1 MGTSIVRYKSAKNE
15 ALSWG
20 VLRGENIFTVD
31 LKMDTHRDV
40 MDLYF
45 NNRSDFDA
53 AISKSPVPLAGVHL
67 CAPVSD
73 DIQILCQGLNYAD
86 HRAEGGLDE
95 GSPDQENLIFPK
107 AGSSICGPNDD
118 IIRPRGCKLLDH
130 EIELGLV
137 LKSDILE
144 SRSVNEDDLEN
155 LVGGLI
161 LANDVS
167 ARDFQ
172 FGAPAMQWF
181 RGKSQK
187 TFCPMGPVL
196 YLLDKGDL
204 SQLYQLRLTLRLNGD
219 VKQETTTDLLI
230 HKPAATLAE
239 LSTYVGMRTG
249 DCILTGT
256 PGGVLFNIDM
266 KTGLSIML
274 NLKND
279 AKRRAKFV
287 AAQLAKTPYLQPGDV
302 LDLEI
307 KSLDGRIDLGRQT
320 NKIIDA

>member
-1 MGTSIVRYKSAKNE
+1 MGTSIVRYKTKKNR

-20 VLRGENIFTVD
+20 VLRGENIFTID
-31 LKMDTHRDV
+31 LKMDSHRDV
-40 MDLYF
+40 MDRYF
-45 NNRSDFDA
+45 NDRLDFDA
-53 AISKSPVPLAGVHL
+53 AISQATIPLANALL

-86 HRAEGGLDE
+86 HRAEGGLNE

-107 AGSSICGPNDD
+107 AGSSICGPNDK
-118 IIRPRGCKLLDH
+118 IIRPRGCELLDY
-130 EIELGLV
+130 EIELGLII
-137 LKSDILE
+137 KSDILE
-144 SRSVNEDDLEN
+144 SRRINEDDLES
-155 LVGGLI
+155 LIGGLI

-196 YLLDKGDL
+196 YLLDKDDL
-204 SQLYQLRLTLRLNGD
+204 AQLYQLRLTLRLNGE
-219 VKQETTTDLLI
+219 VKQDTTTDLLI
-230 HKPAATLAE
+230 HKPAATLAD
-239 LSTYVGMRTG
+239 LSNYVGIRAG

-256 PGGVLFNIDM
+256 PGGVLLDIDM

-279 AKRRAKFV
+279 TKRRAKFV
-287 AAQLAKTPYLQPGDV
+287 AAQLAKTRYLQPGDV
-302 LDLEI
+302 LELHI
-307 KSLDGRIDLGRQT
+307 KSLDGNIDLGRQT
-320 NKIIDA
+320 NQIIDA